1 MGAPAIAA
9 GAGIGFAGN
18 LMEVSAQAS
27 ADAAAASAED
37 RNAAFAMEAA
47 QFEAEASEREQEIFR
62 NESALQFGEQVSA
75 FAKAGVD
82 ISGSPLLVLADSKRV
97 AGTELSAIK
106 REGEF
111 RVRRAIL
118 QARESRSNARNIR
131 RSSRGRQIG
140 GLLTG
145 FGNLASAGSK
155 IA

>member
-1 MGAPAIAA
+1 MAGGAA
-9 GAGIGFAGN
+9 IGFAGN

-47 QFEAEASEREQEIFR
+47 EFEKESSEREQEIFR
-62 NESALQFGEQVSA
+62 REAELQFGEQVSA
-75 FAKAGVD
+75 FAKGGVD
-82 ISGSPLLVLADSKRV
+82 LSGSPLLVLADSKRV

-111 RVRRAIL
+111 RIRRALL
-118 QARESRSNARNIR
+118 QARESRSNSRNIR

-145 FGNLASAGSK
+145 FGNLANASSQIKAG
-155 IA
+155 